1 MSREEASSGELPELV
16 AAVDLGSNSFHLLIG
31 RVEQTPVGPQIF
43 PLDSLR
49 ENVRLASGLSA
60 DKRLDAASQT
70 RAIAALSRFSER
82 LRAVHPHH
90 VRAVATNTFRIAKN
104 GPDLMRSCEAALGF
118 PIEVIAG
125 KEEARLIY
133 NGVAHTLAADGSRRL
148 VVDIGGGSTE
158 FIIGT
163 DYTPELLESVFVG
176 CIRFS
181 RDYFPGGEITRSGF
195 KEAVLEARREIQV
208 ISENFRRLGWDQAV
222 GSSGSA
228 KAIADILHNLGDT
241 NHGITRAGMD
251 RIRSQLIKDGV
262 VNSEALPGLK
272 ADRIPVFAGGLAI
285 MIAVFEEL
293 SIEHMQFSDGALR
306 LGVLYDVLGRGRKDD
321 MRYYT
326 VEQFVERYSVDR
338 AQAERVAN
346 LAARFWDQVSLGSVE
361 ERGEMETLIRWAAT
375 LLEVGHSISHNSF
388 HKHSAY
394 IVSQADMPGFS
405 RRDQR
410 MMANLVLGHVG
421 KLGKVATLISDEAEW
436 SALMCLRLA
445 AIFYRNRLNET
456 LPEVKL
462 VLKGRVF
469 RMAIEGSWLKRH
481 PLTQHSLEQEK
492 SEWRK
497 VGIELEV
504 V

>member
-1 MSREEASSGELPELV
+1 QSGP
-16 AAVDLGSNSFHLLIG
+16 
-31 RVEQTPVGPQIF
+31 
-43 PLDSLR
+43 
-49 ENVRLASGLSA
+49 
-60 DKRLDAASQT
+60 
-70 RAIAALSRFSER
+70 
-82 LRAVHPHH
+82 
-90 VRAVATNTFRIAKN
+90 
-104 GPDLMRSCEAALGF
+104 
-118 PIEVIAG
+118 
-125 KEEARLIY
+125 
-133 NGVAHTLAADGSRRL
+133 
-148 VVDIGGGSTE
+148 
-158 FIIGT
+158 
-163 DYTPELLESVFVG
+163 
-176 CIRFS
+176 
-181 RDYFPGGEITRSGF
+181 
-195 KEAVLEARREIQV
+195 
-208 ISENFRRLGWDQAV
+208 
-222 GSSGSA
+222 
-228 KAIADILHNLGDT
+228 AIADILHNLGDT

-469 RMAIEGSWLKRH
+469 RVAIDGSWLKRH